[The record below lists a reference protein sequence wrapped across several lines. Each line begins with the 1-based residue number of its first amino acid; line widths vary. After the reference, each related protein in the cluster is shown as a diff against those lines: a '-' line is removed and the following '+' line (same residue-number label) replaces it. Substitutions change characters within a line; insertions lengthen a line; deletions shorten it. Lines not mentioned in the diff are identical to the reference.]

1 MLGGSDMF
9 FFLQRFKCTDGHN
22 YVFFI
27 CTISMVVHSL
37 QVQEEKDTPMQSQN
51 NSCHTKGN
59 VLLMESEKMLYCCK
73 SVKNLMES
81 PKVNTCALSDMHQW
95 SKEILLLRNKRINN
109 IYLISMDQS
118 CLSCRNYFTINKAT
132 DLTGMKSVVHMHNCH
147 HVPLKK

>member
-1 MLGGSDMF
+1 M
-9 FFLQRFKCTDGHN
+9 H
-22 YVFFI
+22 
-27 CTISMVVHSL
+27 
-37 QVQEEKDTPMQSQN
+37 SQN

-59 VLLMESEKMLYCCK
+59 VLLMQSEKMPYCYK
-73 SVKNLMES
+73 SEKNLMES
-81 PKVNTCALSDMHQW
+81 PKLNTCS
-95 SKEILLLRNKRINN
+95 LLRNKRINN